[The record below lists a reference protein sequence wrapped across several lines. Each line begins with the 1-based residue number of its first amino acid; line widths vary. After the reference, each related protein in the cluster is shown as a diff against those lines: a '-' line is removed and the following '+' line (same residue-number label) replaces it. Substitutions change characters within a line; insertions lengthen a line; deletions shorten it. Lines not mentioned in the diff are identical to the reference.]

1 MCWSPTVKLPL
12 GRFREC
18 APVSAGWADRPEGGG
33 RLAIRLIRL
42 VAETVGRGPTRL
54 LLWPIT
60 AYFVLVRGPERR
72 ASRDYLTRVLGR
84 PARLPDIFRHVHV
97 FSATILDRVFLLGG
111 QLPRFQLQ
119 LVDPEQLIEHLD
131 KSGGALMFG
140 SHLGSFEVL
149 RVLATE
155 RPKLQLRVVL
165 DVGHNPALTELLDA
179 LNPGVAKTVI
189 DAGQDGPSLLLA
201 IKEATDAGA
210 LVAMLADRVQPGQ
223 PSQSAEFL
231 GGPARFPVAPWLLAS
246 VLKVPVL
253 LGFGLYRGGRRY
265 DLLFEMFDP
274 CLRIERRQRS
284 QALQGI
290 IQRYADRLQ
299 HHARSAPYNWFN
311 FYDFWQADDAAIE
324 PSPAPAPA
332 DRAMADRVVVAADR
346 DGSSR
351 G

>member
-1 MCWSPTVKLPL
+1 M
-12 GRFREC
+12 
-18 APVSAGWADRPEGGG
+18 SAGWIDRPEGGG
-33 RLAIRLIRL
+33 HFAIRLIRT

-60 AYFVLVRGPERR
+60 AYFILVRAPERR
-72 ASRDYLTRVLGR
+72 ASRDYLSRVLGR
-84 PARLPDIFRHVHV
+84 PARLPDIFRHIHV
-97 FSATILDRVFLLGG
+97 FAATILDRVFLLGG
-111 QLPRFQLQ
+111 QLPRFELRVEGDGP
-119 LVDPEQLIEHLD
+119 LLEQLD
-131 KSGGALMFG
+131 QGGGALMFG

-149 RVLATE
+149 RVLAVE

-165 DVGHNPALTELLDA
+165 DVGHNPALTGLLDA
-179 LNPGVAKTVI
+179 LNPGVARTVI

-210 LVAMLADRVQPGQ
+210 LVAMLVDRVQPGQ
-223 PSQSAEFL
+223 PSQVAQFL
-231 GGPARFPVAPWLLAS
+231 GAPAPFPVAPWLLAS

-265 DLLFEMFDP
+265 DLAFEMFDP

-311 FYDFWQADDAAIE
+311 FYDFWQPDDAAIE
-324 PSPAPAPA
+324 PRPATAPEDPALA
-332 DRAMADRVVVAADR
+332 GGTAVAGGRRDR
-346 DGSSR
+346 GQR